1 MSQEISQIM
10 IAGNYARWERIQ
22 QIPSLDY
29 ICQHCNTRISSDIGY
44 RLAVPATIY
53 NSSDPSYPDLLKAG
67 IYLCHRCGYPT
78 FLLDGKQ
85 IPGSAFGKAFEHV
98 PEEVNNVYNEARN
111 CFGAN
116 AFTAVVL
123 LCRKILMHIGV
134 EQGAEQGKSFKCY
147 VDYLSDNNLITAT
160 SLSQVDKIRKIGNQ
174 ANHELIQNTKN
185 EAKDILT
192 FTSMLLAT
200 TYEYPAMEQE
210 LDK

>member
-10 IAGNYARWERIQ
+10 IAGNYAIWENIQ

-29 ICQHCNTRISSDIGY
+29 ICWHCNTRISSDMGY
-44 RLAVPATIY
+44 RLAVPASIY
-53 NSSDPSYPDLLKAG
+53 NSSDPAYPDLLKAG

-98 PEEVNNVYNEARN
+98 PEEVNNVYDEARN
-111 CFGAN
+111 CFGVN

-134 EQGAEQGKSFKCY
+134 EQGADPGKSFKYY

-160 SLSQVDKIRKIGNQ
+160 SLSWVDKIRKIGNQ

-200 TYEYPAMEQE
+200 TYEYPAMEHE